1 MSANARP
8 YVEARREK
16 GIWASSCFLVL
27 RRTSQLFFLALF
39 LSGPLLGIWI
49 AKGTLASSMTL
60 GVLPL
65 TDPFIFLQSLAA
77 RHWPEGLS
85 ALGAALVLGCYLLLG
100 GRSYCAWVCPVN
112 PVTDLAAW
120 LRRRLGITYTT
131 KIRPE
136 LRLYLVG
143 AVLAASALSGSI
155 AWELINPVT
164 ALHRALVFGLW
175 FGAGGT
181 AAIFVFDLLV
191 ARHGWCGHL
200 CPVGAFYGQIGRV
213 ALLRVAADKRDA
225 CNDCMDCFAV
235 CPEPHV
241 ISPALKGKRTGA
253 GPVITSGDCT
263 ICGACID
270 VCSKRVF
277 NLALRARNDVGA
289 PHSATEPASAARV
302 ALPPSQ
308 SLKGSSHEACPIDP
322 VDGAPG
328 RMSGNSVCDDWPA
341 RPGGQGAE
349 GATRSAAHRRFAAT

>member
-1 MSANARP
+1 MTAKARP
-8 YVEARREK
+8 YLEARAEK
-16 GIWASSCFLVL
+16 GLWASSRFLVL
-27 RRTSQLFFLALF
+27 RRTSQFLFLALF
-39 LSGPLLGIWI
+39 LSGPLFGIWI
-49 AKGTLASSMTL
+49 AKGTLASSLTF

-65 TDPFIFLQSLAA
+65 TDPFVFLQSLAA
-77 RHWPEGLS
+77 RHWPEGT
-85 ALGAALVLGCYLLLG
+85 AVLGALIVLAGYLLLG

-120 LRRRLGITYTT
+120 LRRRLGITYTA

-136 LRLYLVG
+136 LRLYFVG
-143 AVLAASALSGSI
+143 AVLVASSLSGSI

-200 CPVGAFYGQIGRV
+200 CPVGAFYGQIGKV
-213 ALLRVAADKRDA
+213 ALLRVAADKRAA

-235 CPEPHV
+235 CPEPQV
-241 ISPALKGKRTGA
+241 ISPALKGERIGV
-253 GPVITSGDCT
+253 GPVVTSGDCT

-277 NLALRARNDVGA
+277 NLSLRARNGA
-289 PHSATEPASAARV
+289 PSTDSTTMPVPAVRV
-302 ALPPSQ
+302 AS
-308 SLKGSSHEACPIDP
+308 SLGSSER
-322 VDGAPG
+322 VV
-328 RMSGNSVCDDWPA
+328 S
-341 RPGGQGAE
+341 
-349 GATRSAAHRRFAAT
+349 

>member
-1 MSANARP
+1 MTAKARP
-8 YVEARREK
+8 YLEARAEK
-16 GIWASSCFLVL
+16 GLWASSRFLVL
-27 RRTSQLFFLALF
+27 RRISQLFFLALF
-39 LSGPLLGIWI
+39 ISGPLFGIWI
-49 AKGTLASSMTL
+49 AKGTLAASMTF

-65 TDPFIFLQSLAA
+65 TDPFVFLQSLAA
-77 RHWPEGLS
+77 RHWPEATS
-85 ALGAALVLGCYLLLG
+85 ALGAVIVLVGYLLLG

-120 LRRRLGITYTT
+120 LRRRLGITYTA

-181 AAIFVFDLLV
+181 VAIFVFDLLV
-191 ARHGWCGHL
+191 ANNGWCGHL
-200 CPVGAFYGQIGRV
+200 CPVGAFYGQIGKV
-213 ALLRVAADKRDA
+213 ALLRVAADDRAA

-241 ISPALKGKRTGA
+241 ISPALKGERSGA
-253 GPVITSGDCT
+253 GPVIMSGDCT
-263 ICGACID
+263 LCGACID

-277 NLALRARNDVGA
+277 NLSLRARNGA
-289 PHSATEPASAARV
+289 PSTQSTTMPAPAARV
-302 ALPPSQ
+302 A
-308 SLKGSSHEACPIDP
+308 SSP
-322 VDGAPG
+322 
-328 RMSGNSVCDDWPA
+328 
-341 RPGGQGAE
+341 
-349 GATRSAAHRRFAAT
+349 RSSERVTS